1 MDATSPGSG
10 DFSNRNRGDNC
21 AIGDLAQI
29 LLLALLSMF
38 NPTLLAAVT
47 VMLLLPSPK
56 RLMFG
61 YLLGAYVTSISLGLV
76 IVFALQESS
85 FASTSRNTISPA
97 EDIVLGLL
105 AIVVAFV
112 LATDRDQP
120 LRERRAQRKS
130 AKREAK
136 GEEEEEKESLPL
148 RLLGRGSPRVAFV
161 VGLVLSFPGAS
172 YLAGL
177 GHIDQLDAATAPTV
191 LLVLGFCLIQQTLL
205 EAPLIGYV
213 FDPERTQ
220 DRVDR
225 FRAWLSR
232 SGRRAAVIGAAAIGL
247 VLVGRGLVEL
257 LG

>member
-1 MDATSPGSG
+1 
-10 DFSNRNRGDNC
+10 
-21 AIGDLAQI
+21 
-29 LLLALLSMF
+29 MF

-61 YLLGAYVTSISLGLV
+61 YLLGAYTAGISLGLA
-76 IVFALQESS
+76 IVFALQGTG
-85 FASTSRNTISPA
+85 FASTGRNTISPA
-97 EDIVLGLL
+97 EDIVLGGL
-105 AIVVAFV
+105 AILVAV
-112 LATDRDQP
+112 LLATDRDRP
-120 LRERRAQRKS
+120 LRERKARRKA
-130 AKREAK
+130 AKVEAK
-136 GEEEEEKESLPL
+136 GGEEKESLPL
-148 RLLGRGSPRVAFV
+148 RLLGRGSPRIAFV

-191 LLVLGFCLIQQTLL
+191 LLVVGFCLIQQTLI
-205 EAPLIGYV
+205 EVPLIGYAL
-213 FDPERTQ
+213 DPERTQ

-247 VLVGRGLVEL
+247 LLVVRGVVEL
-257 LG
+257 LT